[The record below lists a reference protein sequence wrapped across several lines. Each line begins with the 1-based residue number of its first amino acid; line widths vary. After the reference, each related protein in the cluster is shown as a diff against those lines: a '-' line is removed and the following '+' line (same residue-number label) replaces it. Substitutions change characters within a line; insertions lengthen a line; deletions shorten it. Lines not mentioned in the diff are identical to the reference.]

1 MSPERTFSSHHNEED
16 DKSKAF
22 PFKKLSVS
30 VIFCK
35 DEHVRFIKI
44 DHDSSSE
51 TNRVMCGI
59 CSKSLKSQ
67 AYHDRHMKTKH
78 SNKAIVCNECGV
90 SKNTLK
96 QLSDH
101 KRVHRQVICQKCG
114 KMVTKVHKGRHFR
127 TCKGNVA
134 REEKVYKCQ
143 FCNYVSK
150 TKSNTQRH
158 ETNNCHREESIIVF

>member
-1 MSPERTFSSHHNEED
+1 MSPERTYSSHHNEED

-35 DEHVRFIKI
+35 DEHVRVIKVN
-44 DHDSSSE
+44 HDSSSE

-59 CSKSLKSQ
+59 WSKSLKSQ

-78 SNKAIVCNECGV
+78 SNKV